1 MRQVPPATDR
11 DPTDDAGATGGATRL
26 PKLQEDIAIILWP
39 SFLVAAVETMAFF
52 ATFDPIELYEKA
64 EVLREAFEPR
74 AFAYTIGFFFFWALT
89 ASASALTLFLA
100 RSGHGTNE
108 RKQP

>member
-1 MRQVPPATDR
+1 MPPATDADR
-11 DPTDDAGATGGATRL
+11 DVAHPGGVQLRRI
-26 PKLQEDIAIILWP
+26 QEDIAIVLWP
-39 SFLVAAVETMAFF
+39 SFLVACVETMGFF

-74 AFAYTIGFFFFWALT
+74 VLAYTLGFFFFWSLT

-100 RSGHGTNE
+100 RSGRGLNGY
-108 RKQP
+108 KS

>member
-1 MRQVPPATDR
+1 MPPATEVE
-11 DPTDDAGATGGATRL
+11 DDAARSGGVHLRR
-26 PKLQEDIAIILWP
+26 LQEDVAIVLWP
-39 SFLVAAVETMAFF
+39 SFLVACVETMAFF

-74 AFAYTIGFFFFWALT
+74 VLAYTLGFFFFWSLT

-100 RSGHGTNE
+100 RGGRGLYESK
-108 RKQP
+108 R